1 MQLRLVKDAI
11 RRLQEGNFG
20 DCMLCSDEIGGKRL
34 EALPWTRYCIAC
46 QEKIE
51 NGEIDD
57 PVRAA

>member
-1 MQLRLVKDAI
+1 
-11 RRLQEGNFG
+11 
-20 DCMLCSDEIGGKRL
+20 MLCSDEIGGKRL